1 MIYRLIFFLIFNL
14 YYASASTLE
23 AESSAPINFI
33 YCVVTLVFGG
43 VVFYIISLKQRL
55 KNSVEALQ
63 KQIEISQNTEK
74 YLRPIASVFH
84 NSKEGI
90 IITDP
95 QMVILDV
102 NEAYCDLSGYSHEEL
117 IGKKPVIL
125 YSNRHSISFYS
136 QMNESLEVNGTW
148 RGEVWDKKKS
158 GEEYA
163 KFLRI
168 DSVRNQEGSI
178 EGFVIIVS
186 DITENKKEIEDLE
199 HQANY
204 DPLTNLPNRTLFQNV
219 AGQILAQSKR
229 RNTKA
234 IVAFLDLDGFKQI
247 NDKYGHMTGDGVLK
261 HVARRLEK
269 QMRQSDI
276 IARLGGDEF
285 ILLLSDINA
294 ISESRALLE
303 RILFAIKEPYRVN
316 GLSLSVE
323 ASIGVAIY
331 PDDNT
336 DIDLLIRDADIAMYH
351 SKETGRNRISYFN
364 VLKGTEII
372 NK

>member
-1 MIYRLIFFLIFNL
+1 MIYRLVIFLSFYSLQV
-14 YYASASTLE
+14 SASTPE
-23 AESSAPINFI
+23 VESGSLIYIMYIVSAS
-33 YCVVTLVFGG
+33 VFAWML
-43 VVFYIISLKQRL
+43 FYIRTLNQRL
-55 KNSVEALQ
+55 KNESEALQ

-74 YLRPIASVFH
+74 YLRQIASVFH
-84 NSKEGI
+84 NSHEGI

-95 QMVILDV
+95 HMVILDV
-102 NEAYCDLSGYSHEEL
+102 NEAYCDMSGYTHEKL
-117 IGKKPVIL
+117 IGTKPVIL
-125 YSNRHSISFYS
+125 YSNRHAISFYAK
-136 QMNESLEVNGTW
+136 MNESLEINGTW

-168 DSVRNQEGSI
+168 DSVHSQEGVI

-204 DPLTNLPNRTLFQNV
+204 DALTNLPNRSLFQNV

-247 NDKYGHMTGDGVLK
+247 NDQYGHTIGDSILK
-261 HVARRLEK
+261 HVSRRLEK
-269 QMRQSDI
+269 QMRQGDI

-285 ILLLSDINA
+285 VLLLSDINA

-303 RILFAIKEPYRVN
+303 RILFAIKEPYVVN
-316 GLSLSVE
+316 GFSLSIG
-323 ASIGVAIY
+323 ASIGVAIF
-331 PDDNT
+331 PDDKE
-336 DIDLLIRDADIAMYH
+336 DIELLIRDADIAMYH
-351 SKETGRNRISYFN
+351 SKETGRNKISYFN
-364 VLKGTEII
+364 VLRSPDAVEK
-372 NK
+372 

>member
-1 MIYRLIFFLIFNL
+1 MMYRLVLFLTFSFS
-14 YYASASTLE
+14 YASASTLE
-23 AESSAPINFI
+23 IESGSLIYFI
-33 YCVVTLVFGG
+33 YSVILFVFGWMA
-43 VVFYIISLKQRL
+43 FTIRTLTQRL
-55 KNSVEALQ
+55 HNESEALK
-63 KQIEISQNTEK
+63 KQIEISQTTEK
-74 YLRPIASVFH
+74 YLRQIASVFH
-84 NSKEGI
+84 NSHEGI

-95 QMVILDV
+95 HMVIIDV
-102 NEAYCDLSGYSHEEL
+102 NEAYCDLSEYTHEEL

-125 YSNRHSISFYS
+125 YSNRHAISFYAK
-136 QMNESLEVNGTW
+136 MNESLEINGTW

-168 DSVRNQEGSI
+168 DSVHNQEGAI

-204 DPLTNLPNRTLFQNV
+204 DALTNLPNRSLFLNA

-247 NDKYGHMTGDGVLK
+247 NDRYGHTIGDGLLK

-285 ILLLSDINA
+285 ILLLSDINV

-303 RILFAIKEPYRVN
+303 RILFAIKEPYLVN
-316 GLSLSVE
+316 GLSLSIG

-331 PDDNT
+331 PDDKE

-351 SKETGRNRISYFN
+351 SKETGRNKISYFN
-364 VLKGTEII
+364 VLTTPDSIEQ
-372 NK
+372 